1 MTPTAKLHLIDLVHD
16 IPGRIRFA
24 IPALKSS
31 AARGQALRAYVEA
44 ITGVAAARVSPL
56 TGSLIIEYDGAA
68 RTRGWIFEA
77 LHQVGYD
84 VRIREPLSGS
94 AKRSSPL
101 DAMVT
106 GAFAKAFVRMI
117 VEEALSAAVVAI
129 I

>member
-1 MTPTAKLHLIDLVHD
+1 MIPTAKLHLSDLVHD

-24 IPALKSS
+24 IPALKGS
-31 AARGQALRAYVEA
+31 AARGQALGAYVEA
-44 ITGVAAARVSPL
+44 VTGVAAARVNPL

-68 RTRGWIFEA
+68 RTRRRIFEA
-77 LHQVGYD
+77 LHQVGYG
-84 VRIREPLSGS
+84 VRIREPLRGS

-106 GAFAKAFVRMI
+106 GAAKVLGRMI
-117 VEEALSAAVVAI
+117 VEEALSAAIVAI